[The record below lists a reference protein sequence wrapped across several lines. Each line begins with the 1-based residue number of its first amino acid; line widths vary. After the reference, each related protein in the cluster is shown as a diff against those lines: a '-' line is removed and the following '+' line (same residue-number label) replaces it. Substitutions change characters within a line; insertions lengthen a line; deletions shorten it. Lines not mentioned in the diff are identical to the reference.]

1 MQLTFMVTCF
11 AKYDFL
17 VDVFVVTYQANYQ
30 DYSRIYNCEVGIAL
44 AELILELLG
53 SFTVER
59 RAFRYLSRGNFC
71 QSMSLFNKAVFY
83 MIFQFAGDFFPSHHV
98 GFPLSPFTD
107 LLCIHG
113 YHSTLYTVEPELE
126 LVLQNMIFS

>member
-1 MQLTFMVTCF
+1 MQLTFMLTCF
-11 AKYDFL
+11 AKYDL
-17 VDVFVVTYQANYQ
+17 LIDVFVVTNQANYKTT
-30 DYSRIYNCEVGIAL
+30 REFITEVGIAL
-44 AELILELLG
+44 EQVILELLG
-53 SFTVER
+53 SFTLER

-71 QSMSLFNKAVFY
+71 QSMSLFNKAVLY